1 MSSEILKTIK
11 SSNLPVK
18 NISIESEGLI
28 LNRSS
33 WSLMLLISLL
43 GMHICVGLFFLD
55 QMVLLPKPGKR
66 SLIIWMLKSLNLI
79 GTWAIY
85 LKKLFFLM
93 KMDFLFCLFWV
104 YKKDEGDFSAMN
116 RYFILSIWF
125 HSKSMFSPVIKGIYI
140 NIITNI

>member
-93 KMDFLFCLFWV
+93 KMDFLFCLFECIRRMKGTSQQWTDIS
-104 YKKDEGDFSAMN
+104 YFQSDFIPSQC
-116 RYFILSIWF
+116 F
-125 HSKSMFSPVIKGIYI
+125 HRSSKGYI
-140 NIITNI
+140 